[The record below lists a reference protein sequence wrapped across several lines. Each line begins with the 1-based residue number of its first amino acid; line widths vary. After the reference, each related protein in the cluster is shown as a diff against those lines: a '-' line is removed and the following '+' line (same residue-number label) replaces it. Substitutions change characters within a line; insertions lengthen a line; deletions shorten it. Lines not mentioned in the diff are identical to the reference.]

1 MTFPLF
7 RIRKFERTCGE
18 VLFPDWV
25 MRPEMEYVLSLP
37 EKEYP
42 CAAVMQLSWFCEKS
56 AAFSVAGHSEILD

>member
-1 MTFPLF
+1 
-7 RIRKFERTCGE
+7 
-18 VLFPDWV
+18 

-56 AAFSVAGHSEILD
+56 AAFSAAGHSEILD